1 MSINGKRKSRVFSGY
16 KSEDNP
22 AKINKEMPNI
32 SLFKHELIESID
44 AAKSG
49 DKLLA
54 AKPVSSNEEIPEGS
68 VRCFIAQ
75 GRQSTLELVIQ
86 RVEKIDREL
95 KGQIQELQGQNQ
107 ELHGQIQE
115 LQGKNQE
122 LQGKNQE
129 LKDINEKM
137 LVCQLTNDMVQLV
150 YGVGHAKMMLMFKDE
165 AIVKGKRVI
174 YINEVLK
181 EANEEQKLRL
191 KKDTTVKSLEK
202 IMNHDFRLL
211 VESRNSEVHPRTID
225 IKWIEKRISLL
236 SSGSGNFLSPAEKK
250 NVLIADK
257 ILEKIQQIDELKEYG
272 SLQFD
277 LIIYEI
283 LFSTLVSQPRAISYL
298 KFDQPIGSVMVMS
311 VCASAS
317 SNAQLYDA
325 TTMTACTADYL

>member
-16 KSEDNP
+16 KSEDKP

-115 LQGKNQE
+115 LHGQNQELNGQIQGLQGKNQGLQGQIQGLQDKNQE
-122 LQGKNQE
+122 LQDKNQE

-165 AIVKGKRVI
+165 DIVKGMRVI

-191 KKDTTVKSLEK
+191 KNDRTFKSLEK

-257 ILEKIQQIDELKEYG
+257 ILEKIQQIDELKE
-272 SLQFD
+272 
-277 LIIYEI
+277 LIDI
-283 LFSTLVSQPRAISYL
+283 FNKL
-298 KFDQPIGSVMVMS
+298 K
-311 VCASAS
+311 
-317 SNAQLYDA
+317 
-325 TTMTACTADYL
+325 